1 MKKYTPELFEEM
13 CVALNRST
21 AMLMQFSNLMLE
33 TGRENYGAA
42 ELIENNLSLLEKSK
56 QGTMKNPLRR
66 TRQKAKIPDLHSSPL
81 FIKN

>member
-1 MKKYTPELFEEM
+1 MKNYTPELFEEM

-42 ELIENNLSLLEKSK
+42 ELIENNLSLLEKVNK
-56 QGTMKNPLRR
+56 EQ
-66 TRQKAKIPDLHSSPL
+66 
-81 FIKN
+81 